1 MLKDFI
7 LKVLYQEREM
17 LSRNTCVLFSAL
29 FFMAAGLLFSGC
41 NSDSGNPVAVNRADN
56 QKSSAVAGPVSFQ
69 IILPEIAV
77 NGKASSANVRASGA
91 VTPLVTFKLVLVNAG
106 NSGMPTSTMVKTVPV
121 DTVNGTAVATFTSIP
136 ACTCIGE
143 IKIEG
148 GSIGSYSEFHG
159 AVDLAVGVNNIL
171 RVVPVG
177 SKLTQDF
184 VAHVIRQV
192 VATPILFGKATSG
205 LSSQVLQAIYTLN
218 KASLTA
224 YEDAVNLFARYV
236 NVTVQIDTTE
246 PSLDPSFDTV
256 LEVNRPTIATSYR
269 TMTTSLAENSSLT
282 PTQRVDSFMPELSS
296 SFVNAAGAAAKTD
309 VRDVMIDR
317 LTRYTINKYTF
328 IPVSHKV
335 IDANT
340 IEVTTYIAIEVTRKP
355 GVTVGYE
362 KVSTILSPNP
372 VFTWTNEGG
381 TWRITKGLPYLSSEI
396 SF

>member
-1 MLKDFI
+1 
-7 LKVLYQEREM
+7 M
-17 LSRNTCVLFSAL
+17 LSRNTCVLISAV

-41 NSDSGNPVAVNRADN
+41 NSDAGNPASVNLADSGNAN
-56 QKSSAVAGPVSFQ
+56 AVAGPVSFQ
-69 IILPEIAV
+69 IVLPETPAKDTGSSVAIIR
-77 NGKASSANVRASGA
+77 ASSA
-91 VTPLVTFKLVLVNAG
+91 TDPQVTFKLVLVNAG

-121 DTVNGTAVATFTSIP
+121 DMVSGTAVATFTSIP
-136 ACTCIGE
+136 VCTCIGE

-148 GSIGSYSEFHG
+148 GSIDSYSEFHG
-159 AVDLAVGVNNIL
+159 ALDLAVGVNNIL

-177 SKLTQDF
+177 SKLNQDF
-184 VAHVIRQV
+184 VTHVIRQV

-205 LSSQVLQAIYTLN
+205 LAGQVLQAINTLD
-218 KASLTA
+218 KASQTA

-246 PSLDPSFDTV
+246 PSQDPSFDTV
-256 LEVNRPTIATSYR
+256 LEANRPTIAASYR
-269 TMTTSLAENSSLT
+269 NMTNSLAENSSLT
-282 PTQRVDSFMPELSS
+282 PTQRVDTFMPEISD
-296 SFVNAAGAAAKTD
+296 SFVNASGAAAKTD
-309 VRDVMIDR
+309 VRNVTIDR
-317 LTRYTINKYTF
+317 LTRYTVNKYTF

-340 IEVTTYIAIEVTRKP
+340 IEVTTYMAIEVTRKP
-355 GVTVGYE
+355 GVTGGFE

-381 TWRITKGLPYLSSEI
+381 TWRITKGLPYLSSEV